1 MSIITSYSYIE
12 LALIAMTAF
21 VIVFVAVCYR
31 QARRD
36 YLAAVK
42 KENSMAQSKET
53 QQLAKKSNS
62 ATARTV

>member
-12 LALIAMTAF
+12 LALVAMAAF
-21 VIVFVAVCYR
+21 VIVFVAICYR

-42 KENSMAQSKET
+42 KENSMAQSKEA
-53 QQLAKKSNS
+53 QQLTKKSS
-62 ATARTV
+62 RASARTV